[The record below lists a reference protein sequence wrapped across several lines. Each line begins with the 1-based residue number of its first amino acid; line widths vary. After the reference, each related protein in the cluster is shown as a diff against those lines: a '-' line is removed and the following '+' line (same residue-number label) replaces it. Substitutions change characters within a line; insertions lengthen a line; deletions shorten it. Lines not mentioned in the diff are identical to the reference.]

1 MARIIKNYEERKGEI
16 LDTAQQLFFQKGYD
30 HTSVNDIITS
40 IGIAKGTFYHYFE
53 SKEDLLDKLVSRWI
67 HEVLPRVKK
76 LAKRKDLNDIEKLN
90 QYFITIRIIKV
101 ENIELMKI
109 LMRVLYKDENLLL
122 RYKIFKK
129 QVDLLTPE
137 FAKVIRQ
144 GMDEGSMDP
153 VDDEETAQLI
163 FSLSVS
169 LNEITVKMLLEADV
183 KTDNI
188 IDKIEKKLKVYERV
202 LERIV
207 GAEKGSVSV
216 VERKF
221 IEIFMKNKET
231 DV

>member
-1 MARIIKNYEERKGEI
+1 
-16 LDTAQQLFFQKGYD
+16 
-30 HTSVNDIITS
+30 
-40 IGIAKGTFYHYFE
+40 
-53 SKEDLLDKLVSRWI
+53 
-67 HEVLPRVKK
+67 
-76 LAKRKDLNDIEKLN
+76 
-90 QYFITIRIIKV
+90 
-101 ENIELMKI
+101 MKI

>member
-76 LAKRKDLNDIEKLN
+76 LAKRKDLNAIEKLN
-90 QYFITIRIIKV
+90 QYFITIRNLKV

>member
-76 LAKRKDLNDIEKLN
+76 LAKRKDLNAIEKLN
-90 QYFITIRIIKV
+90 QYFITIRNLKV

-137 FAKVIRQ
+137 FAEVIRQ